1 VKDLHTR
8 ILVRLVELNGGS
20 DKLAA
25 RLKVQE
31 STLKLWLQNKAT
43 MPAEVAGDLVDML
56 LAADLASLIEAAK
69 QEQPRS
75 LPRILVVDDDPSG
88 AYGLA
93 RVIKQLG
100 YPVETA
106 ADGPSALET
115 ARRFHPE
122 VVFVDLR
129 MPGMDGVQVAD
140 LLRAE
145 GLATHII
152 AATAYRS
159 ELERDR
165 TSAAGFAGHLLKPV
179 DKTTLEELLTKL
191 H

>member
-1 VKDLHTR
+1 MKDLHTR

-43 MPAEVAGDLVDML
+43 MPAEVAGQLVDML

-129 MPGMDGVQVAD
+129 MPAMDGVQVAD

-179 DKTTLEELLTKL
+179 DKTTLEDLLTKL

>member
-1 VKDLHTR
+1 MKDLHTR

-43 MPAEVAGDLVDML
+43 MPAEVAGQLVDML

-179 DKTTLEELLTKL
+179 DKTTLEDLLTKL

>member
-1 VKDLHTR
+1 MKDLHTR

-179 DKTTLEELLTKL
+179 DKTTLEDLLTKL

>member
-31 STLKLWLQNKAT
+31 STLKLWLQDKAT
-43 MPAEVAGDLVDML
+43 MPPEVAGQLVDML

-69 QEQPRS
+69 QEQPRR